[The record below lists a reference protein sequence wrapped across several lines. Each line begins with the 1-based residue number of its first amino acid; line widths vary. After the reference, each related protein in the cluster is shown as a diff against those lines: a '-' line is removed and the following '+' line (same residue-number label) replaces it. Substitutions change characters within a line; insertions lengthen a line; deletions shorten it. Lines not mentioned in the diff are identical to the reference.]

1 MFLNL
6 DPSAKTPQDDKMCSA
21 KFKKGFMDKPVSNMH
36 SLRKLVSLRGWL
48 AKIGEKSM
56 DLAYH
61 AGGVSYL
68 FRDTMFTLFH
78 TKLRWNATLDQMNK
92 IGVTSLPL
100 VFLTALFTGMVLSL
114 QSAYQ
119 LKLFAATQ
127 FTSDLVALSMTR
139 ELGPVLT
146 AMVVAGRVGASIA
159 AELGTMKVTEQI
171 DAMRALAVDPVRYL
185 VVPRFVA
192 AFFMLFILTIYAD
205 CIGML
210 GGYMVAIFKL
220 GISSHQYITR
230 SIKVLMIKDFATGL
244 IKAFFFGA
252 AISIVGCYF
261 GFKAKNGA
269 EGVGRATTLAV
280 VTALILIIASD
291 AVFTAIFYFF

>member
-1 MFLNL
+1 MEHVIKR
-6 DPSAKTPQDDKMCSA
+6 A
-21 KFKKGFMDKPVSNMH
+21 H
-36 SLRKLVSLRGWL
+36 SLRRYVSLRGWL
-48 AKIGEKSM
+48 RHLGEQSIS
-56 DLAYH
+56 LCYH
-61 AGGVSYL
+61 AGGLYYL
-68 FRDTMFTLFH
+68 LADTLKALSTTRLR
-78 TKLRWNATLDQMNK
+78 TKSTLDQMKK
-92 IGVTSLPL
+92 IGVESLPL

-114 QSAYQ
+114 QGAYQ

-127 FTSDLVALSMTR
+127 FTADLVALSVVR

-192 AFFMLFILTIYAD
+192 AIFMLFVLTVYAD
-205 CIGML
+205 WVGML
-210 GGYMVAIFKL
+210 GGYLIAVFKL
-220 GISSHQYITR
+220 DMSSHQYIKR
-230 SIKVLMIKDFATGL
+230 SIKVMLAKDIWTGL
-244 IKAFFFGA
+244 IKAFFFGGITA
-252 AISIVGCYF
+252 IVGCYF

-280 VTALILIIASD
+280 VNALILIIASD
-291 AVFTAIFYFF
+291 AIFTAIFYFF